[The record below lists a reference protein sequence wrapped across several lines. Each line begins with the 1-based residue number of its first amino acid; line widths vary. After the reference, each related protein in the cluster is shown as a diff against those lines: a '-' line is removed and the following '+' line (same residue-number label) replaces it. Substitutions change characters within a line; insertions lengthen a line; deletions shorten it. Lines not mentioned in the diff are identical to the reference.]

1 VDAGFTFVNGGNA
14 SSFGQAKTNV
24 ILPDTT
30 PESLAWGA
38 DIVKALGLPDTAVR
52 VAEDGQSVAD
62 VIVVLGEDF
71 TPTAP

>member
-1 VDAGFTFVNGGNA
+1 M
-14 SSFGQAKTNV
+14 

-30 PESLAWGA
+30 KESLAWGA
-38 DIVKALGLPDTAVR
+38 DIVEALDLPDSAVK

-71 TPTAP
+71 TPTSS